1 MESFAETSNDMNTD
15 YYKVCYIRLGG
26 QSSSGM
32 ASCGLLFYVHHIT
45 RETDSP
51 DLMDFINQSIL
62 KSVQKDCPYAL
73 LGEEVFPDKKQ
84 LLQKWG
90 VCLERRSTVLYLY
103 PHIDD
108 KDFMDASMREANW
121 DKCLEMPGVPIRLY
135 MEVVGCKE
143 DVFSPFNRIEL
154 RYPLTLKKEDDLF
167 VNRLRTFCKKTMMN
181 LEDI

>member
-1 MESFAETSNDMNTD
+1 MIYE

-32 ASCGLLFYVHHIT
+32 TSSGLMAYVYHII
-45 RETDSP
+45 RETDCP

-62 KSVQKDCPYAL
+62 KSVQKDYPQAL
-73 LGEEVFPDKKQ
+73 LNEEVFLDKNQ

-90 VCLERRSTVLYLY
+90 LYLERQSTVLYLY

-108 KDFMDASMREANW
+108 KDAMDAGMRVANW
-121 DKCLEMPGVPIRLY
+121 EKCPEMPGVPIRLY
-135 MEVVGCKE
+135 MEVIGCKE
-143 DVFSPFNRIEL
+143 DVFLPFNRIEL
-154 RYPLTLKKEDDLF
+154 RYPLTLKKEDDVF
-167 VNRLRTFCKKTMMN
+167 VNRLRTFCKKAMMN